1 MRCFWFIPILIWLT
15 GCSVEHGH
23 VDFVHPPLFQLS
35 LGDYRALMFFRD
47 STVLRIGGAYYTL
60 SVPFWVLTV
69 LILGCL
75 ALMAWFIYIKRR
87 RANAVFSPV
96 D

>member
-1 MRCFWFIPILIWLT
+1 
-15 GCSVEHGH
+15 
-23 VDFVHPPLFQLS
+23 
-35 LGDYRALMFFRD
+35 MFFRD